1 MRCRRATQALP
12 FKLHGEWPEP
22 AIRGARSPRR
32 GLPGRSG
39 DHGAC
44 EPTLFDFKLARPV
57 STEPLWTVL
66 DGVRPAKV
74 GSVRYRRCPESSV
87 ATTLTQ
93 ALLTWLEAEASAR
106 EIERNLAVAIS
117 CLDWGRAELL
127 SRRFADQRQFCAEML
142 ETTMQLM
149 AERGPES

>member
-1 MRCRRATQALP
+1 
-12 FKLHGEWPEP
+12 
-22 AIRGARSPRR
+22 
-32 GLPGRSG
+32 
-39 DHGAC
+39 
-44 EPTLFDFKLARPV
+44 
-57 STEPLWTVL
+57 
-66 DGVRPAKV
+66 
-74 GSVRYRRCPESSV
+74 V